1 VWNHDEVLDTAV
13 RALTAQEGLYAQEQA
28 VYGLDS
34 LEEIGLHPVLAT
46 GFEGTGFGVYR
57 ERVYPGEVE
66 RRSKKSARERCD
78 LVLVEDASTRL
89 MDPVEELLALD
100 GAGGTLFAPVA
111 ESMVPD
117 EGVVEVGE
125 AYWLEVKCVGQYG
138 VGRGTPGPNRLYASL
153 LTGGPAKDVV
163 KIAREPMINTGAV
176 LVVLFAENEATAEHD
191 LVRMWESMLGAD
203 LPVGELRM
211 GSTRIQDRVGH
222 SVAGVGLTPVR
233 L

>member
-1 VWNHDEVLDTAV
+1 MWNHDEVLDTAV
-13 RALTAQEGLYAQEQA
+13 RALAAQEGLYAAEQA

-34 LEEIGLHPVLAT
+34 LEEVGLHPVLAS
-46 GFEGTGFGVYR
+46 GFEGGGFGVLR

-66 RRSKKSARERCD
+66 RRSRKSARERCD
-78 LVLVEDASTRL
+78 LVLLEEAGSRL
-89 MDPVEELLALD
+89 MDPVEELLSLD
-100 GAGGTLFAPVA
+100 AASGTLFAPVA
-111 ESMVPD
+111 ESMVPV

-125 AYWLEVKCVGQYG
+125 AYWLEVKCVGQFG
-138 VGRGTPGPNRLYASL
+138 VGRGAAGPNRQYASL
-153 LTGGPAKDVV
+153 LTGGPARDVV
-163 KIAREPMINTGAV
+163 KIAREPMINTGGV
-176 LVVLFAENEATAEHD
+176 LVVLFGEDEATVEHD

-203 LPVGELRM
+203 LPVGALRM